1 MNLYFSP
8 GACSMVPHI
17 VLEELGMKYESIPVD
32 LKAHTYGGGDFYKVN
47 PKGYVPVLELDNKQT
62 VTENLVILQY
72 LADLKPEAKL
82 LPLGGMERVRHLE
95 TLTFI
100 TTELHKSFGALFN
113 PKTPDEVKAS
123 TKEHIQRRYE
133 IVEKQ
138 LEGKDYLMGNS
149 FALPDAYLFVMT
161 RWGKGM
167 KVGLEKFPNVLKHFD
182 RVNERPAV
190 KKVIAA
196 EGGKK

>member
-17 VLEELGMKYESIPVD
+17 VLEELGMKYECIPVD
-32 LKAHTYGGGDFYKVN
+32 LKARTYAGGDFYKIN

-62 VTENLVILQY
+62 VTENVVILQY

-82 LPLGGMERVRHLE
+82 LPSGGMERVRHLE

-123 TKEHIQRRYE
+123 TKEHIQKRYE

-138 LEGKDYLMGNS
+138 LDGKDYLMGNS

-167 KVGLEKFPNVLKHFD
+167 KVDLEKFPNVLKHFD

-196 EGGKK
+196 EGMKK